1 MPSLSPD
8 FVSPD
13 SGADLVAI
21 RHTVLRPA
29 NESVLAVC
37 LSHTL
42 MDGDALSRM
51 AQHLSFLYENPGA
64 KLARPPAFLARPLWK
79 SWPPSDQVIKAN
91 KLNLGCVVDTLPEQ
105 LELGAKIL
113 SSCEPMTVSLSAADL
128 RHLKGR
134 YAAEGGSSTDAVC
147 GWLIV
152 LLERVGEVDNPKI
165 FTIVNV
171 SGIPCA
177 AHLRLDGLRTL
188 TSSIATG
195 TRTRA
200 SSHRVSSTSTTR
212 SLPSWRSQTASS
224 LSSSVPS
231 RSRRCS
237 ESALIDAEPTLN
249 VLRTR
254 SSSARTV
261 CDPSPSLASFWCSK
275 WHLIRQSSTPA
286 PGESKHVWDCVT
298 AAL

>member
-147 GWLIV
+147 GWLIA

-177 AHLRLDGLRTL
+177 AHLRLDGAQDADEQYRDWHPDSGIFPPSLVNQYNTVAAVLAITDGFQPELERPKQIAQMLRISLDRYRTDL
-188 TSSIATG
+188 ERATDAIIVG
-195 TRTRA
+195 A
-200 SSHRVSSTSTTR
+200 HGLR
-212 SLPSWRSQTASS
+212 SLAESGKLLVFEVAPDQT
-224 LSSSVPS
+224 
-231 RSRRCS
+231 
-237 ESALIDAEPTLN
+237 IIN
-249 VLRTR
+249 
-254 SSSARTV
+254 SSAR
-261 CDPSPSLASFWCSK
+261 
-275 WHLIRQSSTPA
+275 
-286 PGESKHVWDCVT
+286 
-298 AAL
+298 